1 MGPIVRTFSYNDS
14 IIVSKALNADN
25 KENGENK
32 LQDEMDVESDN
43 DDNNGEDDNG
53 NGEKENNE
61 DDDDDNNEEDDD
73 DIYGEENVYYD
84 DDVDN
89 VDENEMEEDYNLGV
103 DDSIID
109 DTSSNHKDT
118 IVDSSLDNDYMSKI
132 NGSFAPYFE
141 NATSILLFCW
151 IQKHNISTNAYNDL
165 VEILQHQKFEVKDIA
180 KNIRRFQIYRPSEF
194 AIYKENGNQR
204 FGQIRSI
211 VSVNDELQIK
221 IQQIYTYDEL
231 PNNFHCHSRMNT
243 RESQLWLVDQYLE
256 ESSIIA
262 STNEIVRKIDITIVR
277 DSTIITD
284 GLFIKT
290 ILYKNNG
297 HWKLR
302 DATLDY
308 MHPCEY
314 SVIAGL
320 GCVTAD
326 LPQGN
331 DLTGVKRHGA
341 IKGCRTCL
349 TAKEN
354 ATDITLDIAN
364 ISRYHHITNTQF
376 EDIFTALTQKERSDL
391 AKEYGLHTILP
402 ILDQLQREHH
412 LQSPQDIYHLIA
424 GKTSKL
430 LKLMI
435 SILSPE
441 GERRF
446 IREWKSFKYPR
457 QWLKLP
463 NPISHLESFM
473 MSDHLRLGMV
483 MPFILNRFLV
493 SNCLKPQEMEKLQ
506 VRTNLNRNQVINAI
520 VKCWA
525 IVAKCSR
532 LAFKNSLTNN
542 DYIVLEKYLKME
554 QKALIELFDD
564 FVGLP
569 NLHAN
574 CHLLRHARTFGTLTN
589 TEVGTKEM
597 VHHWFIM
604 KNSEMDDEELLEVCS
619 QSSQFRNIMLRK
631 PISGRNTNIVI
642 DTTFQID
649 LSLVYESFG
658 YHTSMINKTFSFYKY
673 ASYINKVRKVH
684 FVHDCNARC
693 KDSHD
698 SENKHYLKNDFF
710 FEAI

>member
-1 MGPIVRTFSYNDS
+1 MT
-14 IIVSKALNADN
+14 
-25 KENGENK
+25 
-32 LQDEMDVESDN
+32 
-43 DDNNGEDDNG
+43 
-53 NGEKENNE
+53 
-61 DDDDDNNEEDDD
+61 
-73 DIYGEENVYYD
+73 
-84 DDVDN
+84 
-89 VDENEMEEDYNLGV
+89 
-103 DDSIID
+103 
-109 DTSSNHKDT
+109 
-118 IVDSSLDNDYMSKI
+118 
-132 NGSFAPYFE
+132 
-141 NATSILLFCW
+141 
-151 IQKHNISTNAYNDL
+151 
-165 VEILQHQKFEVKDIA
+165 
-180 KNIRRFQIYRPSEF
+180 
-194 AIYKENGNQR
+194 
-204 FGQIRSI
+204 
-211 VSVNDELQIK
+211 
-221 IQQIYTYDEL
+221 
-231 PNNFHCHSRMNT
+231 
-243 RESQLWLVDQYLE
+243 
-256 ESSIIA
+256 
-262 STNEIVRKIDITIVR
+262 
-277 DSTIITD
+277 
-284 GLFIKT
+284 
-290 ILYKNNG
+290 
-297 HWKLR
+297 
-302 DATLDY
+302 TL
-308 MHPCEY
+308 
-314 SVIAGL
+314 VIAGL

-597 VHHWFIM
+597 VHRIFKNMVPHTNRKNIEFDLLKRYTTLQSIRYLADDWFIM

-673 ASYINKVRKVH
+673 ASYISGEAQHHLNIDDVVTIQVANYGESYAVIKGIFKHKSNDGYFYPFIYVNWFEDANKNHDKLDCPIFVLRRDDFYRNIFPLTVIDKVRKVH